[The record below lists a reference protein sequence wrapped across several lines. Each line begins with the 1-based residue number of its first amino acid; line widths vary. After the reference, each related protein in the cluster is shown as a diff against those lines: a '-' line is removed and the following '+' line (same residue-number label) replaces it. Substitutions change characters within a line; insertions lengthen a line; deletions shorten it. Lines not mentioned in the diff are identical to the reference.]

1 MIGVVVSSLN
11 QSRLIHQ
18 RAETESGYLRN
29 EVTRLL
35 KVTDAIMG
43 ERVRSSMALLME
55 REAQRET
62 DTGGGLHFGDETPPH
77 W

>member
-1 MIGVVVSSLN
+1 MTLQKKLVATLAALLLGFIVIGVVVSFFN
-11 QSRLIHQ
+11 QNRLSHQ

-43 ERVRSSMALLME
+43 
-55 REAQRET
+55 
-62 DTGGGLHFGDETPPH
+62 
-77 W
+77 

>member
-1 MIGVVVSSLN
+1 MTLQKKFVATLAALLLGFIVIGVVVSFFN
-11 QSRLIHQ
+11 QSRLIHR

-43 ERVRSSMALLME
+43 
-55 REAQRET
+55 
-62 DTGGGLHFGDETPPH
+62 
-77 W
+77 